1 MNFNLSGEGSVRISA
16 ASSIRTS
23 SQPNGIGC
31 SSTKGYL
38 QRSTEIDGL
47 SLFISKKK
55 KKSEPRFMLSAAI
68 DQQWHRTYEL
78 CTPQGP

>member
-55 KKSEPRFMLSAAI
+55 KIRTEIYAFCCYRSAMAP
-68 DQQWHRTYEL
+68 YL
-78 CTPQGP
+78 